1 MKIIKY
7 CDRIIEYTFYA
18 IFLFVPLV
26 LAGDT
31 SELFELN
38 KMWLAFGLGIIIAV
52 AWIAKSILQGHIKIQ
67 RTLLDIPIGLFLL
80 SQVMSTIFSW
90 DHHISLWGYYSRF
103 NGGLLSTILYIFLYY
118 AFVSN
123 VLMKESNEKNV
134 LNFNAVK
141 KILHI
146 SLISGLIVGLW
157 GLPSKFGADP
167 TCLLFRG
174 QLDVSC
180 WAEDFQPKI
189 RIFSTLGQPDWLA
202 AYMAILIPIN
212 IALLI
217 NNFKNNL
224 TKKLNFG
231 KITFSYPSKINLY
244 SIFYILSLILFY
256 TNLLYS
262 RSRSGIIAVW
272 LAVAMLLIGY
282 YLLYGRRHIKLFT
295 PILIVLI
302 IALLTFF
309 IGGPFGFLNN
319 IYFGAIKNRINPP
332 PAPVK
337 SQPAAPAKPAPM
349 HTGELGGSDSGR
361 IRLLVWNGAISA
373 WKDNPLFGT
382 GLETFA
388 FAYYKYKSPEHNL
401 VSEWN
406 FLYNKAHNEFLN
418 YLVTSGL
425 FGLGTYLAIIA
436 WFFYLSLKKLL
447 KNRDDPNGLLILSFF
462 ASYIT
467 IIITNFFGFSVVI
480 VNIYLFLIPAFA
492 FAIQNLINSERVIS
506 IPKTTQPAKTIS
518 GPSSFQ
524 WIGIIAIALVGF
536 YLIYNLIVFWNAD
549 KSYAYG
555 ANLDRVGY
563 YKEAYPY
570 LQKAV
575 AGRPGEPIFRDELSV
590 NNAMLAAQI
599 LSSPDAKNSTSA
611 ATEAQN
617 LSQQALS
624 ISNDIVSSYPNN
636 YVFWKTRVRIF
647 YTLSQIDPNMLI
659 QALDA
664 VRHAQALAPNDASI
678 NFNLGVIQGQNGDI
692 DGAVRDLERTIQM
705 KPDYREARYALGLF
719 YFQKALDKDGKI
731 VVDRSFIGKAKEQME
746 YILSHINSSDEQ
758 AKQALQSLE
767 KK

>member
-1 MKIIKY
+1 MKIANICNK
-7 CDRIIEYTFYA
+7 IIEFSFYA

-31 SELFELN
+31 SELFEFN
-38 KMWLAFGLGIIIAV
+38 KMWLAFGLGIIIACS
-52 AWIAKSILQGHIKIQ
+52 WIIKSIVQKRIAIQ
-67 RTLLDIPIGLFLL
+67 RTPLDIPIGLFIL

-90 DHHISLWGYYSRF
+90 DQHISIWGYYSRF

-123 VLMKESNEKNV
+123 VLMKESNERNV
-134 LNFNAVK
+134 LNFSAVK
-141 KILHI
+141 KILNI

-174 QLDVSC
+174 HLDVSC
-180 WAEDFQPKI
+180 WADDFQPKV

-202 AYMAILIPIN
+202 AYMGILIPIN

-217 NNFKNNL
+217 NKLKDNL
-224 TKKLNFG
+224 GRKLSLG
-231 KITFSYPSKINLY
+231 KLVLSYPSKIKPIA
-244 SIFYILSLILFY
+244 IFYTVTLALFY
-256 TNLLYS
+256 ANLLYS

-272 LAVAMLLIGY
+272 LAVFILLIGY
-282 YLLYGRRHIKLFT
+282 YFLYGRKQIKLFT
-295 PILIVLI
+295 PIAIIFIFTLI
-302 IALLTFF
+302 TFF
-309 IGGPFGFLNN
+309 IGTPFGFLDKFT
-319 IYFGAIKNRINPP
+319 YGGIKNKFTPP
-332 PAPVK
+332 PAPAKTQTV
-337 SQPAAPAKPAPM
+337 AKPAPA
-349 HTGELGGSDSGR
+349 HVGELGGSDSGR

-382 GLETFA
+382 GVETFA

-425 FGLGTYLAIIA
+425 FGLGTYLAVIA
-436 WFFYLSLKKLL
+436 WFFYLSLRKLL
-447 KNRDDPNGLLILSFF
+447 RTRDDPNGLLILSLL
-462 ASYIT
+462 ASCIT

-480 VNIYLFLIPAFA
+480 VNIYLFLIPVFA
-492 FAIQNLINSERVIS
+492 FAIQNLINSDKIIS
-506 IPKTTQPAKTIS
+506 IPKNTQPAKTIS
-518 GPSSFQ
+518 QPSTFQ
-524 WIGIIAIALVGF
+524 WVGIIAVITIGLYF
-536 YLIYNLIVFWNAD
+536 IYNLFVFWNAD

-555 ANLDRVGY
+555 SNLDRVGY
-563 YKEAYPY
+563 YKEALPY

-590 NNAMLAAQI
+590 NNAILATQI
-599 LSSPDAKNSTSA
+599 LSQSDIKNSTGA

-617 LSQQALS
+617 LSRQALS
-624 ISNDIVSSYPNN
+624 ISNQLVSAYPNN

-664 VRHAQALAPNDASI
+664 VKRAQALAPNDASI
-678 NFNLGVIQGQNGDI
+678 NFNLGVIEGQNGDI
-692 DGAVRDLERTIQM
+692 DGAIRDLERTVQM
-705 KPDYREARYALGLF
+705 KADYRDARYALGLF
-719 YFQKALDKDGKI
+719 YFQKALDKDGKTVI
-731 VVDRSFIGKAKEQME
+731 DKNYLAKAKEQME
-746 YILSHINSSDEQ
+746 YILIYISSADTQ
-758 AKQALQSLE
+758 TQQALQSL
-767 KK
+767 KKK

>member
-1 MKIIKY
+1 MKIVNI
-7 CDRIIEYTFYA
+7 CNCIIEYAFYA
-18 IFLFVPLV
+18 IFLFIPLV

-31 SELFELN
+31 SELFEFN
-38 KMWLAFGLGIIIAV
+38 KMWLAFGLGIIIACS
-52 AWIAKSILQGHIKIQ
+52 WIVKSILEGRLKIQ
-67 RTLLDIPIGLFLL
+67 RTPLDIPLGLFLL
-80 SQVMSTIFSW
+80 SQIMSTIFSW
-90 DHHISLWGYYSRF
+90 DHHVSLWGYYSRF

-123 VLMKESNEKNV
+123 ILMKESNEKNS

-141 KILHI
+141 KILNI
-146 SLISGLIVGLW
+146 SLVSGLIVALW

-180 WAEDFQPKI
+180 WAADFQPKI

-217 NNFKNNL
+217 NNLKDNL
-224 TKKLNFG
+224 GKKISIG
-231 KITFSYPSKINLY
+231 KFVLSYPSKIKLTA
-244 SIFYILSLILFY
+244 IFYTITLALFY
-256 TNLLYS
+256 ANLLYS

-272 LAVAMLLIGY
+272 LTVFMLLVTY
-282 YLLYGRRHIKLFT
+282 YFLYGKKQIKLFT
-295 PILIVLI
+295 PIIIVLV
-302 IALLTFF
+302 IAVITFF
-309 IGGPFGFLNN
+309 IGGPFGFLNKT
-319 IYFGAIKNRINPP
+319 YYGAIKNMINPP
-332 PAPVK
+332 APAK
-337 SQPAAPAKPAPM
+337 SQPVTPAKPAPQ
-349 HTGELGGSDSGR
+349 HIGELGGSDSGR

-382 GLETFA
+382 GVETFA
-388 FAYYKYKSPEHNL
+388 FAYYKYKSPEHNM

-425 FGLGTYLAIIA
+425 FGLGTYLALIA
-436 WFFYLSLKKLL
+436 WFFYLSLRQLL
-447 KNRDDPNGLLILSFF
+447 RRRDDPNGLLILSFL
-462 ASYIT
+462 ASIIT

-492 FAIQNLINSERVIS
+492 FAIQNLINPDKIIS
-506 IPKTTQPAKTIS
+506 IPKNAQETRTVSQPSA
-518 GPSSFQ
+518 FQ
-524 WIGIIAIALVGF
+524 WVGIIAVISIGL
-536 YLIYNLIVFWNAD
+536 YLINNLFVFWNAD

-555 ANLDRVGY
+555 SNLDRVGY

-575 AGRPGEPIFRDELSV
+575 SQRPGEPVFRDELSV
-590 NNAMLAAQI
+590 NNAILATQI
-599 LSSPDAKNSTSA
+599 LSQPEAKNSTDA
-611 ATEAQN
+611 ATQAQN
-617 LSQQALS
+617 LSRQALS
-624 ISNDIVSSYPNN
+624 MSNQLVASYPNN

-647 YTLSQIDPNMLI
+647 YTLSQVDANMLA

-664 VRHAQALAPNDASI
+664 VKHAQALAPNDASI
-678 NFNLGVIQGQNGDI
+678 NFNLGVIEGQTGDV
-692 DGAVRDLERTIQM
+692 DGAIRDLERTIQM
-705 KPDYREARYALGLF
+705 KPDYGTARYALGLF
-719 YFQKALDKDGKI
+719 YYQKGLDKDGKT
-731 VVDRSFIGKAKEQME
+731 VKDRNYIEKAKEQMK
-746 YILSHINSSDEQ
+746 YILSHINSADDQ

>member
-1 MKIIKY
+1 MKISNICNK
-7 CDRIIEYTFYA
+7 IIEFSFYA

-31 SELFELN
+31 SELFEFN
-38 KMWLAFGLGIIIAV
+38 KMWLAFGLGIIIACS
-52 AWIAKSILQGHIKIQ
+52 WIIKSMLQGRIKIQ
-67 RTLLDIPIGLFLL
+67 RTPLDIPMGLFLL
-80 SQVMSTIFSW
+80 SQTMSTIFSW

-123 VLMKESNEKNV
+123 ILMKESNERNV

-141 KILHI
+141 KILNV

-180 WAEDFQPKI
+180 WADDFQPKI

-212 IALLI
+212 ISLLI
-217 NNFKNNL
+217 NKLRDNL
-224 TKKLNFG
+224 GRRLNLG
-231 KITFSYPSKINLY
+231 KIVLYYPSKIKPVT
-244 SIFYILSLILFY
+244 IFYTLTVILFY
-256 TNLLYS
+256 ANLLYS
-262 RSRSGIIAVW
+262 RSRSGIISVW
-272 LAVAMLLIGY
+272 LAVFILLVGY
-282 YLLYGRRHIKLFT
+282 YFLYGRKQIKLFT
-295 PILIVLI
+295 PISIIFIFTLI
-302 IALLTFF
+302 TFS
-309 IGGPFGFLNN
+309 IGTPFGFLDKFT
-319 IYFGAIKNRINPP
+319 YGGIKNKLNPP
-332 PAPVK
+332 PAPAKTQAV
-337 SQPAAPAKPAPM
+337 AKPAPA
-349 HTGELGGSDSGR
+349 HVGELGGTDSGK
-361 IRLLVWNGAISA
+361 IRLLVWNGAINA

-382 GLETFA
+382 GVETFA
-388 FAYYKYKSPEHNL
+388 FAYYKYKPPAHNL
-401 VSEWN
+401 TSEWN

-418 YLVTSGL
+418 FLVTSGL

-436 WFFYLSLKKLL
+436 WFFYLSLRKLL
-447 KNRDDPNGLLILSFF
+447 KNRDDSNGLLILSFL
-462 ASYIT
+462 ASCVT

-492 FAIQNLINSERVIS
+492 FAIQNLINPAKIIS
-506 IPKTTQPAKTIS
+506 IPKNTQGARAIS
-518 GPSSFQ
+518 QPSTFQ
-524 WIGIIAIALVGF
+524 WAGIIAVITIGLYF
-536 YLIYNLIVFWNAD
+536 IYNLFVFWNAD

-555 ANLDRVGY
+555 SNLGRVGY
-563 YKEAYPY
+563 YKEALPY

-590 NNAMLAAQI
+590 NNAILAAQI
-599 LSSPDAKNSTSA
+599 LSQPDIKNSTSA

-617 LSQQALS
+617 LSRQALS
-624 ISNDIVSSYPNN
+624 ISNEIVAAYPNN

-678 NFNLGVIQGQNGDI
+678 NFNLGVIEGQNGDI
-692 DGAVRDLERTIQM
+692 DGAIRDLERTVQM
-705 KPDYREARYALGLF
+705 KADYRDARYALGLF
-719 YFQKALDKDGKI
+719 YFQKALDKDGKTVI
-731 VVDRSFIGKAKEQME
+731 DKNYLEKAKEQMR
-746 YILSHINSSDEQ
+746 YILSHINSGDTQ
-758 AKQALQSLE
+758 TKQALQSLE

>member
-1 MKIIKY
+1 MNIINICNKV
-7 CDRIIEYTFYA
+7 IEYSFYA

-31 SELFELN
+31 SELFEFN
-38 KMWLAFGLGIIIAV
+38 KMWLAFGLGIIIACS
-52 AWIAKSILQGHIKIQ
+52 WIVKSILEGGIKIQ
-67 RTLLDIPIGLFLL
+67 RTPLDIPIGLFLL

-118 AFVSN
+118 AFLSN
-123 VLMKESNEKNV
+123 VLMKESNERNV

-141 KILHI
+141 KILNI

-174 QLDVSC
+174 QLDVAC
-180 WAEDFQPKI
+180 WANDFQPKV

-217 NNFKNNL
+217 NNLKDNL
-224 TKKLNFG
+224 TKKLSFG
-231 KITFSYPSKINLY
+231 KIILSYPSKINLY
-244 SIFYILSLILFY
+244 SIFYILSFILFY
-256 TNLLYS
+256 ANLLYS
-262 RSRSGIIAVW
+262 GSRSGIIAVW
-272 LAVAMLLIGY
+272 LSVFMLLISY
-282 YLLYGRRHIKLFT
+282 YFLYGRRQIKLFA
-295 PILIVLI
+295 PIAIVFIFAI
-302 IALLTFF
+302 ITFS
-309 IGGPFGFLNN
+309 ITGPFGFLNKFTYGG
-319 IYFGAIKNRINPP
+319 IMARINPSAP
-332 PAPVK
+332 PK
-337 SQPAAPAKPAPM
+337 SQPVAAAKPAPM
-349 HTGELGGSDSGR
+349 HVGELGGTDSGK

-382 GLETFA
+382 GVETFA
-388 FAYYKYKSPEHNL
+388 FAYYKYKPTGHNM

-436 WFFYLSLKKLL
+436 WFFYLSLRKLL
-447 KNRDDPNGLLILSFF
+447 KNRDDPNGLLILSFL
-462 ASYIT
+462 ASYVT

-480 VNIYLFLIPAFA
+480 VNIYLFLIPALA
-492 FAIQNLINSERVIS
+492 LAIQNLINSEKVIS
-506 IPKTTQPAKTIS
+506 IPKITQPAKTIS
-518 GPSSFQ
+518 QPSSFQ
-524 WIGIIAIALVGF
+524 WIGITAAVLGGL
-536 YLIYNLIVFWNAD
+536 YLIYNLFVFWNAD

-575 AGRPGEPIFRDELSV
+575 AGRPGEPIFRDEFSV

-599 LSSPDAKNSTSA
+599 LSLPDAKNSTGA

-624 ISNDIVSSYPNN
+624 ISNDIVSAYPNN

-664 VRHAQALAPNDASI
+664 VKHAQALAPNDASI
-678 NFNLGVIQGQNGDI
+678 NFNLGVIEGQNGDI
-692 DGAVRDLERTIQM
+692 DGAIRDLERTTQM
-705 KPDYREARYALGLF
+705 KADYREARYALGLF
-719 YFQKALDKDGKI
+719 YFQKALDKDGKTVI
-731 VVDRSFIGKAKEQME
+731 DRSFLEKAKEQMR
-746 YILSHINSSDEQ
+746 YILSHISSADEQ
-758 AKQALQSLE
+758 AKQALDSLE